1 VSEPDSDEPEAAPT
15 DGDTASEAEGGRAIR
30 EGLATLGQALGRA
43 AVQLGTTVADAYA
56 SLDPDLKRHL
66 AQMPLVGL
74 TMLAPGR
81 AKVEARGKGD
91 APAVIF
97 VHGLGGSQ
105 GNFLP
110 MLAYFWWEG
119 MTRTYAVRFEERTSL
134 EAMALEL
141 RALVAEVAAVNG
153 LEGDDTVDLVAH
165 SMGGLVC
172 RLALEDGETSRRVRR
187 LVTLGTPHCGTHV
200 ARYLASQSGLALRPE
215 SDILARLDA
224 QIPWAGPPSLP
235 EATALWSRA
244 DVLLLPPEAG
254 QLEGAQSL
262 ELPEMTH
269 YGFLLHPRGW
279 KTVFGLVVTGPKQAP
294 GQTDGPQDTLGA

>member
-1 VSEPDSDEPEAAPT
+1 
-15 DGDTASEAEGGRAIR
+15 
-30 EGLATLGQALGRA
+30 LATLGQAIGRA
-43 AVQLGTTVADAYA
+43 ATQIGTTVADAYA
-56 SLDPDLKRHL
+56 ALDPDLLRHL
-66 AQMPLVGL
+66 AEMPLVGL
-74 TMLAPGR
+74 TMLVPGR
-81 AKVEARGKGD
+81 PRVAARGEGD

-119 MTRTYAVRFEERTSL
+119 MTRTYPVRFEERSSL

-141 RALVAEVAAVNG
+141 RALVAEVAAANG

-172 RLALEDGETSRRVRR
+172 RLALEDDETSRRVRR
-187 LVTLGTPHCGTHV
+187 LVTLGTPHRGTHV
-200 ARYLASQSGLALRPE
+200 ARYLASQSGRALRPE
-215 SDILARLDA
+215 STILARLDE

-235 EATALWSRA
+235 AATALWSRS
-244 DVLLLPPEAG
+244 DVLVLPPEAA
-254 QLEGAQSL
+254 QLEGADSI
-262 ELPEMTH
+262 EMEEMTH

-279 KTVFGLVVTGPKQAP
+279 KTVFGLLVTGHEPAP
-294 GQTDGPQDTLGA
+294 GQADGTQDTLGP